1 LKISIALCTYNGDR
15 FLKELIDSIINQ
27 TIYVDEVIVSDDN
40 SIDNTWAILEEYHF
54 KYPDLFKI
62 SKNEHNLGPIN
73 NFEKT
78 IQDCSGDII
87 FLADQDDIWL
97 SNKVALTVEY
107 FNNNIHAEAFF
118 SDAYLIGNT
127 FKGINE
133 KRARLWE
140 YYNFNSSLSEKLSFF
155 HYLLY
160 FGNVVTGACLAI
172 RKNSINKIVPF
183 QLKNDIWHDEWIALK
198 LSSSNS
204 ISWINEPL
212 IKYRIHSNQQVG
224 LSEKKSVNYI
234 EQLSNSDKLIYWNS
248 RLKWVT
254 KLSQSLTIPD
264 EVFEYINS
272 KIKKSTNIF
281 SKIGLFIKKF
291 ELKLIS
297 LFNLKR

>member
-1 LKISIALCTYNGDR
+1 MKISIALCTYNGDR
-15 FLKELIDSIINQ
+15 FLKKLIDSIINQ
-27 TIYVDEVIVSDDN
+27 TISVDEIIVSDDY
-40 SIDNTWAILEEYHF
+40 SIDNTWAILEEYQF

-62 SKNEHNLGPIN
+62 FKNVNNLGPIN

-78 IQDCSGDII
+78 IQECSGDII

-118 SDAYLIGNT
+118 SDAYLIGNI
-127 FKGINE
+127 FNGKNE
-133 KRARLWE
+133 KRDRLWE
-140 YYNFNSSLSEKLSFF
+140 YYNFNTSLADKLSFF

-172 RKNSINKIVPF
+172 RKNCMSKIVPF

-204 ISWINEPL
+204 IRWIDEPL
-212 IKYRIHSNQQVG
+212 LKYRIHSNQQVG
-224 LSEKKSVNYI
+224 LSEKKSFNYI

-248 RLKWVT
+248 RLKWVI
-254 KLSQSLTIPD
+254 KLSKSLTIPD
-264 EVFEYINS
+264 EVFKFINS
-272 KIKKSTNIF
+272 KIIESTSVF
-281 SKIGLFIKKF
+281 SKKGLFIKKF